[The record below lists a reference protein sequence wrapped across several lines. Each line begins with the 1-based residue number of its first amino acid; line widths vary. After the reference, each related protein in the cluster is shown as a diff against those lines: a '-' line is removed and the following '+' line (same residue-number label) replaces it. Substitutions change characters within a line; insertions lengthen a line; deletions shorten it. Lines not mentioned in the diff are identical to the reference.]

1 MTGESITYCDYAASA
16 MGQNEDRAFQSI
28 RISSGYGTDEN
39 DVAQVTRA
47 LISQVSRLSIFQ
59 PEYETTTND

>member
-1 MTGESITYCDYAASA
+1 

-47 LISQVSRLSIFQ
+47 LISQVSRPGIFQ
-59 PEYETTTND
+59 PEYETMAND